1 MSRDRLLGLM
11 GILLCLACAFP
22 VHAETTAHWIAL
34 TDKGPGSYS
43 ATERLDRA
51 RELPIGAWARRM
63 RTDGEALPDE
73 LDRPL
78 HEPYVAEIAQH
89 ASLRHR
95 SRWINAVS
103 VNAEA
108 EALEAIAAL
117 PFVRAI
123 WPVAT
128 ADPASLGP
136 AFDDAG
142 RPLGVVTHPEAR
154 AALIDP
160 PRETLL
166 YGPSQGQLEEIGVPP
181 VHALGFSGNRVI
193 MMMIDTGFR
202 KDHDA
207 FAGTDLL
214 GEWDFIFGDGN
225 VQNEPEDDENQH
237 NHGTATWGAA
247 GGYAPGHL
255 IGPGYGASFYLAK
268 TEDIRTETQVEED
281 YYVAALEW
289 ADSAGVQVTSASLN
303 YICFDDLFCYEF
315 EDKDG
320 DTAVI
325 TIAIDIAAARGILC
339 VNSQGNYGCDI
350 GSLGTPADADSMLA
364 VGAVDSLNVIASFS
378 ACGPTYD
385 GRIKP
390 EVVARGREVYWTS
403 ADSTNT
409 YGHSSGTSC
418 SAPQVG
424 GTCALLLE
432 AHPEWSNM
440 DVHAALLATA
450 DRAASP
456 DNTYGWG
463 RISAINALTYTPL
476 IYPVPFSLLTPED
489 GSTLTTVVPTF
500 TWRASE
506 DPDIDNPLSYT
517 VRIEEA
523 GAPGSGWLV
532 DAGSDT
538 TLTLPFQLA
547 PDTEYVWEVIAADSD
562 ENERLSRETFG
573 FATPS
578 VLASPEPPPAYAHL
592 KLTCWPNPAVDRLHF
607 RVDAPGA
614 DALAWTL
621 RDPLGRSVARGRVA
635 GTAEVTW
642 SPDTPPPAGVY
653 YLEVRAGA
661 AYARETVLL
670 IGE

>member
-1 MSRDRLLGLM
+1 MRCLPIVTLIAILMS
-11 GILLCLACAFP
+11 LAQAGG
-22 VHAETTAHWIAL
+22 ATGAYWIAL
-34 TDKGPGSYS
+34 NDKGPGSYS
-43 ATERLDRA
+43 TGQRLERA
-51 RELPIGAWARRM
+51 QELPMTAWARRM
-63 RTDGEALPDE
+63 RTQGQALPDE
-73 LDRPL
+73 LDRPI

-89 ASLRHR
+89 ADLRVR

-103 VNAEA
+103 VDAPPQ
-108 EALEAIAAL
+108 ALATIAAL

-136 AFDDAG
+136 AYDDAG
-142 RPLGVVTHPEAR
+142 RPLGVVPHPEVR
-154 AALIDP
+154 EALKET
-160 PRETLL
+160 PRTELL

-181 VHALGFSGNRVI
+181 VHAFGFSGNRVI

-207 FAGTDLL
+207 FAETHLL

-237 NHGTATWGAA
+237 NHGTGTWGAA
-247 GGYAPGHL
+247 GGFAPGHL
-255 IGPGYGASFYLAK
+255 IGPGYGASFYLSK
-268 TEDIRTETQVEED
+268 TEDIRSETRVEED

-303 YICFDDLFCYEF
+303 YECFDDLFCYEF

-325 TIAIDIAAARGILC
+325 TVAIDIAASRGILC

-364 VGAVDSLNVIASFS
+364 VGAVDSLNEIASFS

-385 GRIKP
+385 GRTKP

-418 SAPQVG
+418 STPLVG

-440 DVHAALLATA
+440 DLREVLLATA
-450 DRAASP
+450 DRASVP

-463 RISAINALTYTPL
+463 RISAVDALAYTPL
-476 IYPVPFSLLTPED
+476 LYPMPFSLEAPAD

-500 TWRASE
+500 TWRASD
-506 DPDIDNPLSYT
+506 DPDSGEPLTYD
-517 VRIEEA
+517 VRIEEV
-523 GAPGSGWLV
+523 GAPGSGWV
-532 DAGSDT
+532 ISADSDT

-547 PDTEYVWEVIAADSD
+547 PDTQYAWEVIATDIAA
-562 ENERLSRETFG
+562 NERLSRETFG
-573 FATPS
+573 FTTPS
-578 VLASPEPPPAYAHL
+578 SSSAPVLQPGHL
-592 KLTCWPNPAVDRLHF
+592 QLTCWPNPAVDRLQF
-607 RVDAPGA
+607 RVQASHPGRILWA
-614 DALAWTL
+614 L
-621 RDPLGRSVARGRVA
+621 RDPLGRQIASGVSVDPA
-635 GTAEVTW
+635 VTW
-642 SPDTPPPAGVY
+642 APNPVPTAGVY
-653 YLEVRAGA
+653 YLEVRVGTAF
-661 AYARETVLL
+661 ARETILL
-670 IGE
+670 LDR